1 MKIKDFRTFKLLL
14 TVFILLFSSDLV
26 SAQSKDSTMTENEDQ
41 KILKNTVRVNI
52 TNPLI
57 FGESFILGYERI
69 LGHRQSFSVNV
80 GTFSLPKLRSLDL
93 GENYE
98 VESSGNKGGYNFA
111 VDYRFYLS
119 KLNKYDA
126 PRGVYIGPYASI
138 SRSKRSVSLTSD
150 GVVGNFHAGYTFQ
163 AATLGF
169 QLGYQFVFWRRLSLD
184 LILMG
189 PGISG
194 YSLETTLSTTL
205 DPAQEEELFQ
215 KINDAIAAKIP
226 GYDKVIEPGTMHRGD
241 TFKTTSAGY
250 RYVVMLGFRF

>member
-1 MKIKDFRTFKLLL
+1 MRTIDYRTFKMLL
-14 TVFILLFSSDLV
+14 TVFMLIVSSGLAI
-26 SAQSKDSTMTENEDQ
+26 AQTQDSIQTEKEG
-41 KILKNTVRVNI
+41 KKVLKNTVRINI

-57 FGESFILGYERI
+57 FGESFILGYERT
-69 LGHRQSFSVNV
+69 LGHRQSFSVNI
-80 GTFSLPKLRSLDL
+80 GSFSLPQMRSADL

-126 PRGVYIGPYASI
+126 PRGVYIGPYASM
-138 SRSKRSVSLTSD
+138 SRSKRRVSLTSD
-150 GVVGNFHAGYTFQ
+150 GVVGSFDAGYTFQ
-163 AATLGF
+163 AMTFGA